1 MRYNLEGKVVLV
13 TGGASGIG
21 KIMVRKSLEKGAL
34 ALVIWDYN
42 LAGMEAVKSEF
53 QSFGK
58 QIVTVQMDLAR
69 VTEIQAAAVKTLEL
83 VSHVDVLINNA
94 GIVVGKHFADH
105 TSEEIERTLQIN
117 TSALM
122 HTASAFLPGML
133 ERNSGAICNIA
144 SMAGLTAVPK
154 MAVYVASKWAV
165 CGWSESL
172 RLEMKQANKSVFVT
186 TVMPYYI
193 HTGMF
198 DGVKSSIIPI
208 LDPEKV
214 TTKIIR
220 GIEKQKPKVAIP
232 LPFWF
237 VRLTQ
242 GIFPQAV
249 YDFIMGK
256 VLGVYN
262 TMDDFKG
269 RGN

>member
-1 MRYNLEGKVVLV
+1 MRFNLEGKVVLV

-21 KIMVRKSLEKGAL
+21 KIMVRKSLEKGARSV
-34 ALVIWDYN
+34 VIWDFN
-42 LAGMEAVKSEF
+42 IAGMQAVETEF
-53 QSFGK
+53 KTFGK
-58 QIVTVQMDLAR
+58 QLVTVQVDLAN
-69 VTEIQAAAVKTLEL
+69 VSEIQAAAAKTLEM
-83 VSHVDVLINNA
+83 VSQVDVLINNA
-94 GIVVGKHFADH
+94 GIVVGKQFVDH
-105 TSEEIERTLQIN
+105 STQEIERTMQIN
-117 TSALM
+117 AIALM
-122 HTASAFLPGML
+122 HTTSAFLPGMI

-172 RLEMKQANKSVFVT
+172 RLEMKQSKKSVYVT

-193 HTGMF
+193 NTGMF
-198 DGVKSSIIPI
+198 DGVKSTVIPI

-256 VLGVYN
+256 MLGVYN

-269 RGN
+269 RGK